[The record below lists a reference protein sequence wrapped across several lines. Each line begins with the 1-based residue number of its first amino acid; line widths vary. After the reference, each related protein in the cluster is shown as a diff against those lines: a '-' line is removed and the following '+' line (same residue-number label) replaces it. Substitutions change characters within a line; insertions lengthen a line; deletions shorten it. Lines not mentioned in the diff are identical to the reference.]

1 MRLKSIYS
9 LLPLLALAMGQSFII
24 QPGKGGKARAT
35 KTKAEDPKKDEECEG
50 EEDDDEEEVPPPA
63 DGEEDSS
70 EGEGDGEEAP
80 PADGEED
87 DSEEDDDK
95 TKATAKKQSKI
106 ARALNSAWMA
116 LGIIGGP
123 AKPKAAATAA
133 DTAPL
138 TAEITKLKSKLAT
151 AQKTQKQTE
160 TLLAAAGIQHTALCA
175 VLTEKLGI
183 KGDITATN
191 LAAALDSTIQK
202 ETARD
207 IAKAG
212 VPVRKLPKA
221 NADES
226 TGYPTH
232 GTTAE
237 QVAWVRKNRK
247 AKAKASGNNR
257 AA

>member
-1 MRLKSIYS
+1 MRLRSIYS
-9 LLPLLALAMGQSFII
+9 LFPLLALAMGQSFIV
-24 QPGKGGKARAT
+24 QPGKGGTAKKSA
-35 KTKAEDPKKDEECEG
+35 KAEDPKKDEECEG
-50 EEDDDEEEVPPPA
+50 EEDDEEEVTPPT
-63 DGEEDSS
+63 DEEDDSS
-70 EGEGDGEEAP
+70 EGEGEEMP

-87 DSEEDDDK
+87 DDEEDK
-95 TKATAKKQSKI
+95 TKASAKKQSKI
-106 ARALNSAWMA
+106 ARALNSAWAA
-116 LGIIGGP
+116 LGVIG
-123 AKPKAAATAA
+123 ATKPKAAAAPDTTA
-133 DTAPL
+133 L
-138 TAEITKLKSKLAT
+138 TAEITKLKSQLAT

-160 TLLAAAGIQHTALCA
+160 TLLAAAGIQHTALCS
-175 VLTEKLGI
+175 VLTEKLGL

-237 QVAWVRKNRK
+237 QVAWVRKNRQAN
-247 AKAKASGNNR
+247 AKAKSNGNNR